1 MPTTTEPPVI
11 PPSPPQATRTPP
23 AHSVGKN
30 LHAGYRTRSVLMT
43 ILLSVTVLPLL
54 LALLGGVIN
63 ELTGT
68 AWPGRLL
75 VLGLS
80 LPLLV
85 FCGSLL
91 LGLVRPGYVLV
102 MDDQGVAY
110 TPTKTRTQPIPWAHL
125 LAVQEQLTDRED
137 DRSGRFTVTYRP
149 AGPDGNQRNKTL
161 VIEQSLLDVERS
173 QIRAV
178 FEDRFGPLGAPPHA
192 QPESLGSKLGRGVVI
207 TVATAVTD
215 RLFK

>member
-1 MPTTTEPPVI
+1 MPSTTEPLTTQ
-11 PPSPPQATRTPP
+11 STRTAP
-23 AHSVGKN
+23 ARSVGKN
-30 LHAGYRTRSVLMT
+30 LHAGYRTGSVLMT
-43 ILLSVTVLPLL
+43 VLLSVTVLPLL

-63 ELTGT
+63 ELTST
-68 AWPGRLL
+68 SWPGRLL

-85 FCGSLL
+85 FSGSLL

-102 MDDQGVAY
+102 MDDQGVTY
-110 TPTKTRTQPIPWAHL
+110 TQTKTRTQPIPWTHL
-125 LAVQEQLTDRED
+125 VAVQEQLTDREE
-137 DRSGRFTVTYRP
+137 DRSARFTVTYRP
-149 AGPDGNQRNKTL
+149 DGPDGNQRNKTL

-192 QPESLGSKLGRGVVI
+192 QPESFGSKLGRGVVI

-215 RLFK
+215 RIFK